1 MRLIHKYI
9 FREVLSPTLIG
20 AGAYTSVVLMNRIF
34 QLVELAIQKSI
45 PALTVLKLILF
56 SMPRLLALTIPMSIL
71 LGVLVGIGRLAAD
84 SEVIA
89 MRASGIGRLYF
100 VRPVLL
106 LAVPATLFCLFIMV
120 WLEPKANYE
129 AHQLYSL
136 ALRESDAA
144 TRIRPGAFY
153 DTIPNTVMYAMGAD
167 AETNE
172 LKNLIFFRNL
182 EDGSEEM
189 TLAKRGTISFNI
201 DKNQIE
207 VGLFESETFT
217 FPAGPSEEYRFVKA
231 RERHVT
237 LPPDPSLR
245 ARLDFMSRDVPKNY
259 SELSLGE
266 LREKYRRA
274 ANLAHPLAVQRVQG
288 TIQAVINEK
297 FAIPGACIVFGLFA
311 LGLGLKAQRGGKTS
325 GFAVSIVVIIGYWG
339 VYTMGRNFASRGLVH
354 PIAGL
359 WIANLIFLIAAL
371 LLLLRK
377 EQPRERR
384 KGSLFFWLRR
394 REKGEVPTPTRNP
407 RGPYTRFAL
416 LSLLDGYVLG
426 YFLRAF
432 LYVCLSLYVIFLLME
447 FRELIDL
454 IIEHRQ
460 PLSLLW
466 NFFLYRFPWTLHQIL
481 PMASLIGCVTAL
493 GLLSRN
499 HEVIALQAAGVSLYR
514 IAAPVVMAAI
524 LISGFSFLL
533 QDHVL
538 PVTNRRA
545 VAFKDRIRKKEPRT
559 YSNPATK
566 WIFVKD
572 RELVNYRNYRP
583 GVREFQGIS
592 LYMID
597 PNTFQLESRLFAE
610 RGRYRNGRWI
620 LSNGWYRDFSSQGDS
635 EIRLFDQRQI
645 VDRDFPEEIFTS
657 GVLFPFSFLPNAAK
671 KTSEQMTFL
680 ELKEYIEQLGKG
692 NYEVRELQVALQ
704 TKLSFPC
711 IPLVMVLLGIP
722 FAYRAGRRGTMVG
735 MGISILLVLIYYAF
749 FALLT
754 ALGNSGYLPA
764 VLAAWGPNILF
775 SSAAL
780 YILAQLKS

>member
-9 FREVLSPTLIG
+9 FREILSPTLIG

-34 QLVELAIQKSI
+34 QLVELAIRKSI
-45 PALTVLKLILF
+45 PPLTVLELILF
-56 SMPRLLALTIPMSIL
+56 SLPRLLALTIPMSIL

-89 MRASGIGRLYF
+89 MRGSGIGRLYF
-100 VRPVLL
+100 VLPVLFL
-106 LAVPATLFCLFIMV
+106 SVPATLFCLFDMV

-129 AHQLYSL
+129 AHQLYSI
-136 ALRESDAA
+136 ALRESEAA

-153 DTIPNTVMYAMGAD
+153 DTIPNTMMYAMGAD

-189 TLAKRGTISFNI
+189 TLARRGTIGFDI
-201 DKNQIE
+201 RQDQIE

-217 FPAGPSEEYRFVKA
+217 FPANSPEEYRFLKA
-231 RERHVT
+231 RVRHVT
-237 LPPDPSLR
+237 LPPDPTLR
-245 ARLDFMSRDVPKNY
+245 ARLDLMSRKVPRNY
-259 SELSLGE
+259 AELGLRE
-266 LREKYRRA
+266 LREKYRLA

-288 TIQAVINEK
+288 TIQAIINEK
-297 FAIPGACIVFGLFA
+297 FAIPSACIVFGLFA

-371 LLLLRK
+371 LLLMRK
-377 EQPRERR
+377 ERPRERR
-384 KGSLFFWLRR
+384 IGFLFFWLRR
-394 REKGEVPTPTRNP
+394 REKGEMPIPTRNP
-407 RGPYTRFAL
+407 SGPYSRFAL

-432 LYVCLSLYVIFLLME
+432 LYVFLTLYVIFLLME

-454 IIEHRQ
+454 IIEYRQ
-460 PLSLLW
+460 PISLLG

-514 IAAPVVMAAI
+514 IAAPVILAAT

-545 VAFKDRIRKKEPRT
+545 VALKDQIRKKEPRT
-559 YSNPATK
+559 HSNPTTK
-566 WIFVKD
+566 WILVKD

-583 GVREFQGIS
+583 GAREFQGIS
-592 LYMID
+592 FYRID
-597 PNTFQLESRLFAE
+597 PLTFRLESRLFAE

-620 LSNGWYRDFSSQGDS
+620 LSDGWYRDLSSQGDS
-635 EIRLFDQRQI
+635 KFKSFNERQI
-645 VDRDFPEEIFTS
+645 IDTNFPEEIFTS
-657 GVLFPFSFLPNAAK
+657 GVHFPFSFLPNAAK
-671 KTSEQMTFL
+671 KTSDQMAFL
-680 ELKEYIEQLGKG
+680 ELKEYIQQLGKG

-735 MGISILLVLIYYAF
+735 LGISILLVLIYYAF

-764 VLAAWGPNILF
+764 LLSAWGPNVLF
-775 SSAAL
+775 SAAAL
-780 YILAQLKS
+780 YTLAHMKS